1 MAIPITVR
9 MEFNIS
15 NDEVRMS
22 FYNEQT
28 DETIFSFDITADN
41 VRAVKKYIDLAT
53 EMLESKDDTVEKE
66 EE

>member
-53 EMLESKDDTVEKE
+53 EMLESKDNTVEKE

>member
-53 EMLESKDDTVEKE
+53 EILESKDDTVEKE